1 AREQFAGWVAYIPKA
16 IEQSIQQL
24 AAREQRLQQI
34 VSFFIASAYANGV
47 DVLRVLDESGR
58 LRGFLKALKS
68 ALDEANQT
76 RGFRTNASFLAKAV
90 SRSIA
95 HLGDNFDELPLE
107 TIQKKVADSRVLVA
121 MAVAYDM
128 GNGSDEL
135 LKALTRFPCVPS
147 RCHLG
152 GL

>member
-1 AREQFAGWVAYIPKA
+1 
-16 IEQSIQQL
+16 
-24 AAREQRLQQI
+24 
-34 VSFFIASAYANGV
+34 
-47 DVLRVLDESGR
+47 
-58 LRGFLKALKS
+58 
-68 ALDEANQT
+68 
-76 RGFRTNASFLAKAV
+76 
-90 SRSIA
+90 
-95 HLGDNFDELPLE
+95 DNFDELPLE

-152 GL
+152 GLSNTPGIDGPEVIARFFGKLGEVAELADEGMITETAYRQLRQVFAQLGTLQKDGKVNFNMAKGASEVISLAIEEARKGHKITGFEVRARI